1 MNIEAASKV
10 YYLNG
15 KDAAAG
21 EVSMPVDV
29 KYLDGGKGVVV
40 TASGVTTGDEFIAV
54 NNEVFSRDLVAQPY
68 RYILVDMDHSRAME
82 VSTEQLRQIANRH
95 LTVSRQLPNLVI
107 AVYAKDDLP
116 FANARMWEVFV
127 EGTGWDTRVFRMKSE
142 AVAWIKKLVL
152 AKFGVAVTL
161 E

>member
-1 MNIEAASKV
+1 MPIEI
-10 YYLNG
+10 
-15 KDAAAG
+15 
-21 EVSMPVDV
+21 
-29 KYLDGGKGVVV
+29 KYRDGGKGAIV

-54 NNEVFSRDLVAQPY
+54 NDEVFSRDLAAQPY

-82 VSTEQLRQIANRH
+82 VSTEQLRRIANHH
-95 LTVSRQLPNLVI
+95 LTVCRQLPHLVI

-127 EGTGWDTRVFRMKSE
+127 EGTGWDTRVFRVKSD
-142 AVAWIKKLVL
+142 AVKWVKELVMDR
-152 AKFGVAVTL
+152 FHVAVTL